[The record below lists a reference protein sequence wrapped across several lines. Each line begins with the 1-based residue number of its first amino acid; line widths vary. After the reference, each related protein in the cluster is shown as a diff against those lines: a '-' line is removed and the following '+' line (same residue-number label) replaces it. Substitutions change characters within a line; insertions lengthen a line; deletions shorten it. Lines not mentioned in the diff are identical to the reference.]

1 MLDWFQSYLSDRKQY
16 VDINGKSSDLLNI
29 TCGVPQ
35 GSVLG
40 PLLFLIYINDL
51 PNISKILNFYL
62 FADDTNIYYESSSLD
77 NLERTVNSE
86 LNKLFLWLNVNRL
99 SLNIDKT
106 NFIVFHPYNKPKKKR
121 ITIKI
126 NNKAIKEKE
135 YIKYLGVLI
144 DSTGSN
150 MFQIYL
156 RRYHALLALCV
167 N

>member
-1 MLDWFQSYLSDRKQY
+1 MTY
-16 VDINGKSSDLLNI
+16 
-29 TCGVPQ
+29 P
-35 GSVLG
+35 
-40 PLLFLIYINDL
+40 
-51 PNISKILNFYL
+51 ISKILNFYL

-106 NFIVFHPYNKPKKKR
+106 NFIVFHPNNKPKKKR

-144 DSTGSN
+144 DPQLSLKVHYSSHYG
-150 MFQIYL
+150 
-156 RRYHALLALCV
+156 
-167 N
+167 

>member
-1 MLDWFQSYLSDRKQY
+1 M
-16 VDINGKSSDLLNI
+16 
-29 TCGVPQ
+29 
-35 GSVLG
+35 
-40 PLLFLIYINDL
+40 
-51 PNISKILNFYL
+51 

-77 NLERTVNSE
+77 SLERTVNSE

-106 NFIVFHPYNKPKKKR
+106 NFIYPYNKPKKKC

-144 DSTGSN
+144 DSTLSWKQHVSN
-150 MFQIYL
+150 ISKEISRSIGITSF
-156 RRYHALLALCV
+156 A
-167 N
+167 